1 MENFATNRVKNIAL
15 LGHAGSGKTTLAECM
30 LFEAGLLSR
39 RGSVE
44 EHNTVSDY
52 HEFEQEKGISVTS
65 SILHS
70 EWRGYKINILDT
82 PGNDDF
88 SGEVVASLK
97 VADTG
102 VMLLNSQFGVE
113 VGTELIWRYT
123 EAFKTPMIF
132 AVNQLDHE
140 KSDFEKTVEEAKARF
155 GSNIT
160 VVQYPLNEGTG
171 FNSII
176 DVLKM
181 TMYRFPENG
190 GKPEKLPIPEAEKA
204 RAEKLHNDLIEAIA
218 GNDESLMEL
227 YFEKGTLD
235 EDEMRKGLK
244 SAMIHH
250 DLFPLFC
257 LSAKCN
263 MGSGRLMGFIDNV
276 CPSADEMPGQPLTDG
291 RLLPV
296 DEKGQPCIFIF
307 KTVSEQHL
315 GEMSFF
321 KVYSGEIK
329 TGMEL
334 VNENTGITE
343 KFNQLYIVEGKKREP
358 VDKLS
363 AGDIGATVK
372 LRSTHTNNT
381 LHAPGQ
387 KLEITPISFPHPRNV
402 VAVISTKKGE
412 EEKLAQALHQL
423 HEEDPSLKIE
433 ISQELKQTL
442 LYTQG
447 EMHLGITH
455 MKLAHAHKLS
465 VDFVPARIPY
475 RETIQRQ
482 VQVSYRHKKQSGGA
496 GQFAEVHMQVEPYY
510 EGMPEPTGFSLRGK
524 EVIDLPWGGKL
535 VFYNCIVGGVI
546 DQRFMPSILKGIMEK
561 MENGPLTG
569 SYVRDIRV
577 CVFDGKMHPVDSND
591 MAFKIAGMMAFK
603 DAFQQADP
611 KVLEPIHEL
620 DILSPEDVVGDIMS
634 DLPTRRAIIEGID
647 TDGHYQKV
655 KAKIPLAEVQN
666 YSSTLR
672 SISQGRAMYDT
683 TFYDYAPV
691 PFDVQQ
697 KLAAAHQ
704 HEHAELAHA

>member
-15 LGHAGSGKTTLAECM
+15 LGHAGSGKTTLSECM

-39 RGSVE
+39 RGAVE
-44 EHNTVSDY
+44 ERNTVSDY
-52 HEFEQEKGISVTS
+52 HEIEQEKGISVNS
-65 SILHS
+65 SVLHTQ
-70 EWRGYKINILDT
+70 WKGYKINILDT

-88 SGEVVASLK
+88 AGEVVAALK

-123 EAFKTPMIF
+123 EAYKTPMIF

-140 KSDFEKTVEEAKARF
+140 KSDFERTVEEARSRF
-155 GSNIT
+155 GKKIT
-160 VVQYPLNEGTG
+160 VVQYPLNEGNS

-181 TMYRFPENG
+181 VMYRFPDGG
-190 GKPEKLPIPEAEKA
+190 GKPEKFPIPEDEAEKA
-204 RAEKLHNDLIEAIA
+204 ALLHNELIESIA
-218 GNDESLMEL
+218 ENDEGLMEL
-227 YFEKGTLD
+227 YFEKGSLD
-235 EDEMRKGLK
+235 EDEMRNGLRL
-244 SAMIHH
+244 AMINHN
-250 DLFPLFC
+250 LFPLFC
-257 LSAKCN
+257 LSAKRN

-296 DEKGQPCIFIF
+296 SAKGEPCLFVF
-307 KTVSEQHL
+307 KTVNEQHL

-321 KVYSGEIK
+321 KVYSGEVR

-334 VNENTGITE
+334 VNEHTGAVE
-343 KFNQLYIVEGKKREP
+343 KLNQLFVVEGKKREP
-358 VDKLS
+358 VDKLV

-387 KLEITPISFPHPRNV
+387 KLEIVPIQFPHPRNV
-402 VAVISTKKGE
+402 VAVVSSKKGE

-442 LYTQG
+442 LHTQG
-447 EMHLGITH
+447 EMHLAVTH
-455 MKLAHAHKLS
+455 MKLAHQHKLS

-475 RETIQRQ
+475 RETIQKK

-496 GQFAEVHMQVEPYY
+496 GQFAEVHMQVEPYF

-524 EVIDLPWGGKL
+524 EVVDLPWGGKL

-561 MENGPLTG
+561 MENGPITG

-577 CVFDGKMHPVDSND
+577 CLFDGKMHPVDSND

-611 KVLEPIHEL
+611 KVLEPVYDLE
-620 DILSPEDVVGDIMS
+620 ILSPEDVVGDIMS
-634 DLPTRRAIIEGID
+634 ELPTRRAIIEGIGA
-647 TDGHYQKV
+647 DGPYQKI
-655 KAKIPLAEVQN
+655 KARIPLAEVQN

-672 SISQGRAMYDT
+672 SISQGRAMYDAA
-683 TFYDYAPV
+683 FHEYAPA
-691 PFDVQQ
+691 PFEVQQ
-697 KLAAAHQ
+697 KLASMHQ
-704 HEHAELAHA
+704 KDAVEV